1 MNSFVYFAYGSNML
15 TQRLQARCKSARA
28 KGMASVTGYRLAFS
42 KRSKDGSGKATLVAV
57 PDGQVIGAA
66 FEIAADDVKELD
78 QIEGRGKG
86 YERIEELA
94 VLSFPDGQLVSVTT
108 YIAHDDFLN
117 PALQPY
123 DWYRDLV
130 VKGAE
135 QHHVPD
141 AYLATL
147 RAIPALADPDPM
159 RPTRLEALAIL
170 ASLEPSR

>member
-1 MNSFVYFAYGSNML
+1 MNTLVYFAYGSNML

-42 KRSKDGSGKATLVAV
+42 KRSTDGSGKATLVAD

-78 QIEGRGKG
+78 RIEGRGKG

-94 VLSFPDGQLVSVTT
+94 ALSYPDRQPITVTA
-108 YIAHDDFLN
+108 YIAQDDFLD

-130 VKGAE
+130 LKGAE
-135 QHHVPD
+135 QQLLPD
-141 AYLATL
+141 SYLATL

-170 ASLEPSR
+170 AGLEPSR